1 VLILKRGEGETL
13 VIGENVTITVLDV
26 TGDHFRVGI
35 VAPSD
40 VTVHREEIHQNT
52 VRQGDQ

>member
-1 VLILKRGEGETL
+1 MLILKRGEGETL